1 MSIGKT
7 ELVDII
13 ATETGVSKS
22 TVSGVFTA
30 LFEAIKDEV
39 NNKGNAITIV
49 GFGRFTKKTKEGVVT
64 HMKTGKKLA
73 YSTSRIAFKCSP
85 TLKK

>member
-1 MSIGKT
+1 MNIGKKG
-7 ELVDII
+7 LVDII
-13 ATETGVSKS
+13 ATETGVSKN

-39 NNKGNAITIV
+39 NNKDNEITIV

>member
-1 MSIGKT
+1 MSIGKI
-7 ELVDII
+7 ELVNII

-22 TVSGVFTA
+22 TVSGIFTA

-39 NNKGNAITIV
+39 NNKGNDITIV
-49 GFGRFTKKTKEGVVT
+49 GFGKFTKKTKEGVVT